1 MFRNRE
7 RWLKV
12 FVWFVVLMLVL
23 GFVAVIFPAVS

>member
-12 FVWFVVLMLVL
+12 FVWFIVLMLVL
-23 GFVAVIFPAVS
+23 TFVAAIIPAVS

>member
-23 GFVAVIFPAVS
+23 GFVAAIFPAVS